1 MAEKENLAGE
11 NPKTQKKTSTNWT
24 NIIIT
29 IAIVAVFAVLIG
41 QPALTGNAS
50 LCIVTNPG
58 QQSVQEV
65 SEREPYTVYKDVEE
79 PFNYNIVSHYD
90 GYVTYNYVNK
100 KYGKLE
106 IKNTEDHS
114 GIFTVKSIFTDGEK
128 KTEQVLSY
136 DISPET
142 IRLFSVLLHKAQLK
156 RLVLCPPKMILYP
169 AKITSGLI
177 LPLSMNGLIIYLT
190 CRMFIILTLKIPL
203 LDLKI
208 FYFRVIICNRNLA
221 LIFPCS

>member
-142 IRLFSVLLHKAQLK
+142 IRLFYFEYYDQYRDTDGAMFAYEVI
-156 RLVLCPPKMILYP
+156 PPTKKTNMAVTEYRDVTKTKNVAVGKEVSCL
-169 AKITSGLI
+169 
-177 LPLSMNGLIIYLT
+177 
-190 CRMFIILTLKIPL
+190 
-203 LDLKI
+203 
-208 FYFRVIICNRNLA
+208 
-221 LIFPCS
+221 

>member
-1 MAEKENLAGE
+1 MARYCRNIMAEKENLAGE
-11 NPKTQKKTSTNWT
+11 NNEKPKIQKTSTNLT
-24 NIIIT
+24 NIIII
-29 IAIVAVFAVLIG
+29 IALVGVFAILVG

-142 IRLFSVLLHKAQLK
+142 IRLFYFEYYDQYRDTDGAMFAYEVI
-156 RLVLCPPKMILYP
+156 PPTKKTNMAVTEYRDVTKTKNVAVGKEVSCL
-169 AKITSGLI
+169 
-177 LPLSMNGLIIYLT
+177 
-190 CRMFIILTLKIPL
+190 
-203 LDLKI
+203 
-208 FYFRVIICNRNLA
+208 
-221 LIFPCS
+221 